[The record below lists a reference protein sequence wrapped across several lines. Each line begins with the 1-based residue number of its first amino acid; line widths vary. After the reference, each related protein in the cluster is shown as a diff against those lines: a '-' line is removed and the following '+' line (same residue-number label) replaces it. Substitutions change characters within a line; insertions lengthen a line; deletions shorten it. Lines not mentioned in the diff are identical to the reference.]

1 MYYVQFIIPLKVN
14 LFWCAFGHVID
25 PRKKGWEG
33 TISSGVC
40 LAPGEPAQ
48 DPIGPLRAALCVDE
62 VARHGVS
69 QPVLGGNAVWAADPE
84 CEVWA
89 APGLTLSHVDPAR
102 LLVHKEHDGVEGG
115 TIVYQGSRGGGIV
128 VHVAERRHI
137 FVVLVSGVHLQMGE
151 ELNWA
156 PTLSPGTLVTTQW
169 RNPRPWSWRREMP
182 SSTAITV

>member
-1 MYYVQFIIPLKVN
+1 MVQ
-14 LFWCAFGHVID
+14 LFWCTLRQVID
-25 PRKKGWEG
+25 SRKKGWER
-33 TISSGVC
+33 TVSSGVGP
-40 LAPGEPAQ
+40 APGELAQ
-48 DPIGPLRAALCVDE
+48 DPVGALLAARCVDE

-89 APGLTLSHVDPAR
+89 ASGLTLSHVDPAR

-115 TIVYQGSRGGGIV
+115 IVVHEGSRGGGIV

-137 FVVLVSGVHLQMGE
+137 FVVLVSSVHLQMGE